1 MGLARRCR
9 FEFLIIYIITAELYD
24 GHMKITFANFLTL
37 LRIAAIP
44 IVVICFYMQAENAR
58 PIAGL
63 IFGFAAITDFLDGY
77 VARKYGQMS
86 RFGAFLDPVADKLM
100 VAIVLVLLVQSDP
113 GWYVDIIAVII
124 IGREITISALREWM
138 ATIGDRAKVAVSW
151 SGKLKT
157 TLQMF
162 GIGFMVYRESILG
175 FDVYA
180 IGFSFLLLSA
190 GMTLWSMF
198 KYLEAAWPSMQKES

>member
-1 MGLARRCR
+1 MVLVRQCQ
-9 FEFLIIYIITAELYD
+9 FEFLIIYIITTELYD
-24 GHMKITFANFLTL
+24 GPMKITFANFLTL

-44 IVVICFYMQAENAR
+44 IVVICFYLQAENAS

-63 IFGFAAITDFLDGY
+63 IFGFAAITDLLDGY
-77 VARKYGQMS
+77 VARKYGQTS

-157 TLQMF
+157 ALQMC
-162 GIGFMVYRESILG
+162 GIGFMVYKETILG
-175 FDVYA
+175 LDIYA

>member
-1 MGLARRCR
+1 MVLVNHYQL
-9 FEFLIIYIITAELYD
+9 EFLIICIIIAELYD
-24 GHMKITFANFLTL
+24 IDMKITFANLLTM

-44 IVVICFYMQAENAR
+44 VVVICFYIQNESAR
-58 PIAGL
+58 PIAGI
-63 IFGFAAITDFLDGY
+63 IFGVAAITDLLDGY
-77 VARKYGQMS
+77 VARNFGQMS

-124 IGREITISALREWM
+124 IGRAITISALREWM
-138 ATIGDRAKVAVSW
+138 ATIGDRGKVAVSW

-162 GIGFMVYRESILG
+162 GIGFMVYLQPILG
-175 FDVYA
+175 IDVYA
-180 IGFSFLLLSA
+180 LGFTFLLLSA

>member
-1 MGLARRCR
+1 MVLVRQCQC
-9 FEFLIIYIITAELYD
+9 EFLIIYIITTELYD
-24 GHMKITFANFLTL
+24 GPMKITFANFLTL

-44 IVVICFYMQAENAR
+44 IVVICFYLQAENAR

-63 IFGFAAITDFLDGY
+63 IFGFAAITDLLDGY
-77 VARKYGQMS
+77 VARKYGQTS

-157 TLQMF
+157 TLQMC
-162 GIGFMVYRESILG
+162 GIGFMVYKETILG
-175 FDVYA
+175 LDIYA

>member
-1 MGLARRCR
+1 MVLVRQCQ
-9 FEFLIIYIITAELYD
+9 FEFLIIYIITTELYD
-24 GHMKITFANFLTL
+24 GPMKITFANFLTL

-44 IVVICFYMQAENAR
+44 VVVICFYLQAENAR

-63 IFGFAAITDFLDGY
+63 IFGFAAITDLLDGY
-77 VARKYGQMS
+77 VARKYGQIS

-151 SGKLKT
+151 PGKLKT
-157 TLQMF
+157 ALQMC
-162 GIGFMVYRESILG
+162 GIGFMVYKETILG

>member
-1 MGLARRCR
+1 MVLVRQCQ
-9 FEFLIIYIITAELYD
+9 FEFLIIYIITTELYD
-24 GHMKITFANFLTL
+24 GPMKITFANFLTL

-44 IVVICFYMQAENAR
+44 IVVICFYLQAENAR

-63 IFGFAAITDFLDGY
+63 IFGFAAITDLLDGY
-77 VARKYGQMS
+77 VARKYGQTS
-86 RFGAFLDPVADKLM
+86 RFGAILDPVADKLM

-157 TLQMF
+157 TLQMC
-162 GIGFMVYRESILG
+162 GIGFMVYKETILG
-175 FDVYA
+175 LDVYA

>member
-1 MGLARRCR
+1 MVLVRQCQ
-9 FEFLIIYIITAELYD
+9 FEFLIIYIITTELYD
-24 GHMKITFANFLTL
+24 GPMKITFANFLTL

-44 IVVICFYMQAENAR
+44 VVVICFYLQAENAR

-63 IFGFAAITDFLDGY
+63 IFGFAAITDLLDGY
-77 VARKYGQMS
+77 VARKYGQTS

-157 TLQMF
+157 TLQMC
-162 GIGFMVYRESILG
+162 GIGFMVYKETILG
-175 FDVYA
+175 LDVYA

>member
-1 MGLARRCR
+1 MVLVRQCQ
-9 FEFLIIYIITAELYD
+9 FEFLIIYIITTELYD
-24 GHMKITFANFLTL
+24 GPMKITFANFLTL

-44 IVVICFYMQAENAR
+44 VVVICFYLQAENAR

-63 IFGFAAITDFLDGY
+63 IFGFAAITDLLDGY
-77 VARKYGQMS
+77 VARKYGQTS

-124 IGREITISALREWM
+124 IGREISISALREWI

-157 TLQMF
+157 TLQMC
-162 GIGFMVYRESILG
+162 GIGFMVYKETILG

>member
-1 MGLARRCR
+1 
-9 FEFLIIYIITAELYD
+9 
-24 GHMKITFANFLTL
+24 
-37 LRIAAIP
+37 
-44 IVVICFYMQAENAR
+44 
-58 PIAGL
+58 
-63 IFGFAAITDFLDGY
+63 
-77 VARKYGQMS
+77 
-86 RFGAFLDPVADKLM
+86 
-100 VAIVLVLLVQSDP
+100 
-113 GWYVDIIAVII
+113 
-124 IGREITISALREWM
+124 M

-157 TLQMF
+157 ALQMC
-162 GIGFMVYRESILG
+162 GIGFMVYKETILG

>member
-1 MGLARRCR
+1 MVLVRQCQ

-24 GHMKITFANFLTL
+24 GPMKITFANFLTL

-44 IVVICFYMQAENAR
+44 VVVICFYLQAENAR

-63 IFGFAAITDFLDGY
+63 IFGFAAITDLLDGY
-77 VARKYGQMS
+77 VARKYGQTS
-86 RFGAFLDPVADKLM
+86 RFGTFLDPVADKLM

-157 TLQMF
+157 TLQMC
-162 GIGFMVYRESILG
+162 GIGFMVYKETILG
-175 FDVYA
+175 LDVYA

>member
-1 MGLARRCR
+1 MRLS
-9 FEFLIIYIITAELYD
+9 
-24 GHMKITFANFLTL
+24 FANLLTL
-37 LRIAAIP
+37 MRIIAVP
-44 IVVICFYMQAENAR
+44 IVVTCLYIDHNYAR
-58 PIAGL
+58 PIAGI
-63 IFGFAAITDFLDGY
+63 IFGLAAITDFFDGY
-77 VARKYGQMS
+77 VARKFGQIS

-151 SGKLKT
+151 AGKLKT

-162 GIGFMVYRESILG
+162 GIGFMVYKQPILG
-175 FDVYA
+175 IDVYA
-180 IGFSFLLLSA
+180 AGFAFLLLA
-190 GMTLWSMF
+190 VAMTLWSMF
-198 KYLEAAWPSMQKES
+198 RYLQAAWPVMQKES

>member
-1 MGLARRCR
+1 MVSVRQCQ
-9 FEFLIIYIITAELYD
+9 FEFLIIYIITTELYD
-24 GHMKITFANFLTL
+24 GPMKITFANFLTL

-44 IVVICFYMQAENAR
+44 VVVICFYLQAENAR

-63 IFGFAAITDFLDGY
+63 IFGFAAITDLLDGY
-77 VARKYGQMS
+77 VARKYGQTS
-86 RFGAFLDPVADKLM
+86 RFGAFLDAVADKLM

-157 TLQMF
+157 TLQMC
-162 GIGFMVYRESILG
+162 GIGFMVYKETILG
-175 FDVYA
+175 LDVYA